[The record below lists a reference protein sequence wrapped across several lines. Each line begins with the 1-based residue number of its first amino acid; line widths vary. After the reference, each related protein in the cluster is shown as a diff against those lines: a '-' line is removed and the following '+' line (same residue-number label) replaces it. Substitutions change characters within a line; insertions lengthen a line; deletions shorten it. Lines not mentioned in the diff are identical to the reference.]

1 MDGEAAVMQMRFQ
14 SIGFLMP
21 TYLRIGCAMIG
32 YPTDAAGNGVTVDA
46 ETAYS
51 VTSYAEDPDGCFDL
65 IRSFFT
71 LDGVRHYIEY
81 SGADVPF
88 FTLKPLY
95 EEVQYARRWDG
106 SYAWSDP
113 PTPEELEWI
122 YRTLDDAGKPWLES
136 TPEELG
142 AICREEISA
151 YFGGLGTA
159 EECAD
164 KVQSRAGIWLS
175 ERR

>member
-1 MDGEAAVMQMRFQ
+1 VESGIRIDGDLAH
-14 SIGFLMP
+14 
-21 TYLRIGCAMIG
+21 
-32 YPTDAAGNGVTVDA
+32 
-46 ETAYS
+46 S
-51 VTSYAEDPDGCFDL
+51 VTSYAEDPDACFDL

-71 LDGVRHYIEY
+71 MDGIRHYIEY

-95 EEVQYARRWDG
+95 EEVQYAKRWDG
-106 SYAWSDP
+106 SYVWDV
-113 PTPEELEWI
+113 PTAEELDWV
-122 YRTLDDAGKPWLES
+122 YDLLDNAGTPWLES
-136 TPEELG
+136 TPDELG
-142 AICREEISA
+142 VICREEISA

-164 KVQSRAGIWLS
+164 KIRSRAGIWMA